1 MGCERTE
8 HDDAA
13 TLNASSIKCFGQGD
27 FVLGGIDAFTLASDT
42 AQSIDKGVAFRIQSI
57 RALFYT
63 HLADPEHEAFR
74 SRLTQSLIDSLEAF
88 PQPTFASDD
97 RLYTEA
103 PTRSSL
109 ATKRQLIQSPV
120 EDLARDLLAPPD
132 GFP

>member
-88 PQPTFASDD
+88 HNHMFSANMPGGD
-97 RLYTEA
+97 RRA
-103 PTRSSL
+103 G
-109 ATKRQLIQSPV
+109 TKTL
-120 EDLARDLLAPPD
+120 PPD
-132 GFP
+132 RRLQRDGN